1 VDDLMNYQLG
11 IYFPDHFFLLFT
23 ISALVS
29 LGIICF
35 YAKRH
40 PNPHFRPGKR
50 EVFMVSLL
58 LVMISGGGCWMAAKL
73 LDSNIDPEKMG
84 AQLDRAQNDAFEKPG
99 DQGGERLL
107 RGADPLP
114 PGATSGDLPEEIR
127 QAIDG
132 N

>member
-1 VDDLMNYQLG
+1 MHYRLG

-73 LDSNIDPEKMG
+73 LDSNIDPAKMG
-84 AQLDRAQNDAFEKPG
+84 AQLDRAKNDAFENRGEQVG
-99 DQGGERLL
+99 DRLL
-107 RGADPLP
+107 ISPEILP
-114 PGATSGDLPEEIR
+114 DGQSSGDLPEEIR
-127 QAIDG
+127 QALDG